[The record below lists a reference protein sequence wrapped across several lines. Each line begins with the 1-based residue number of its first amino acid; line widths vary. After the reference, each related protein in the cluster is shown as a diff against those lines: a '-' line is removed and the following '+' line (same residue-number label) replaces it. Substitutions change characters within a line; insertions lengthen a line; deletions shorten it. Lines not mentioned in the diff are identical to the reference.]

1 MKHILTLVKKL
12 IVKTLNLNL
21 MILLEYQNIKLVLQ
35 KVTLQIGE
43 KKIL

>member
-12 IVKTLNLNL
+12 IVKTLNLKL

-35 KVTLQIGE
+35 MVTLQIGK